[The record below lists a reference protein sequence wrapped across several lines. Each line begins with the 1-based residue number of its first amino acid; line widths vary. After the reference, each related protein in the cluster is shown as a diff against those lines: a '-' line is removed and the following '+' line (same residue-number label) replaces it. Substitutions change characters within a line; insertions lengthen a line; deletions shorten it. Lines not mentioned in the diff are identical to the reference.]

1 MPEKAIVIS
10 LEITIA
16 FFELA
21 PRLGRTADDRGIG
34 AAPGPLSRPCHP
46 AFSGGTQRPALYLD
60 GPSLAREMTSH
71 GAAEPSPRDL
81 LPAPA
86 ICMAFGDIRR
96 WKGSRRVAPS
106 TSRRA
111 TGSGVAIPRGFGP
124 DHSARNVN
132 EERMSEGLGLAWPEA
147 RKTNAH
153 GHMPHAN
160 AGYR

>member
-86 ICMAFGDIRR
+86 IWLLAIFVVGEDHG
-96 WKGSRRVAPS
+96 GSRRQ
-106 TSRRA
+106 RRVEPA
-111 TGSGVAIPRGFGP
+111 GVAIPRGFGP

-132 EERMSEGLGLAWPEA
+132 VE
-147 RKTNAH
+147 
-153 GHMPHAN
+153 
-160 AGYR
+160 